1 MSKRHSN
8 LLKNNSG
15 RKLADKDTIWENVVQ
30 VLNEYPSSAIAKAHP
45 CTPAREGRSGNV
57 WSGRLSWR
65 WIALQRQAG
74 LYRLIRIISFTNLL
88 VGNNR
93 RVLLK
98 RTMLTKYLEVKT
110 QKNAYPLFLL
120 LIARYIDNVNTAEPT
135 GERVIRFTSVVS

>member
-110 QKNAYPLFLL
+110 QKNASHSLFTP
-120 LIARYIDNVNTAEPT
+120 N
-135 GERVIRFTSVVS
+135 S

>member
-65 WIALQRQAG
+65 WIALQR
-74 LYRLIRIISFTNLL
+74 
-88 VGNNR
+88 R
-93 RVLLK
+93 RQDFKDLHI
-98 RTMLTKYLEVKT
+98 
-110 QKNAYPLFLL
+110 F
-120 LIARYIDNVNTAEPT
+120 
-135 GERVIRFTSVVS
+135 

>member
-45 CTPAREGRSGNV
+45 CTSAREGRSVNV